1 MRWPRD
7 GRDALRVRSPREAA
21 RSQPRRP
28 RRACGFA
35 PAVNVVV
42 CVLVSYR
49 RWPRMPV
56 GAAGSWQPCHL

>member
-7 GRDALRVRSPREAA
+7 GRGALRVRSPREAA

-35 PAVNVVV
+35 PAV
-42 CVLVSYR
+42 
-49 RWPRMPV
+49 
-56 GAAGSWQPCHL
+56 